1 MAEKAISTGSFPD
14 RGPAVFAVTLATLVV
29 GTFFFIARL
38 VCRTIIVRRVS
49 WDDYFIILAWFL
61 AAGLT
66 MTIDIGTRFGLG
78 RHDENIPGEDRLPLK
93 KTEYV
98 FSVIYVCRDLE
109 CAVLGLGLT

>member
-1 MAEKAISTGSFPD
+1 MVDETISTQSVPD
-14 RGPAVFAVTLATLVV
+14 RGPAVFAVTVATLVV

-38 VCRTIIVRRVS
+38 ICRTLIVRRVS

-66 MTIDIGTRFGLG
+66 ITIDIGTRYGLG
-78 RHDENIPGEDRLPLK
+78 RFDENISDEDRLPLK

-98 FSVIYVCRDLE
+98 FSVIYVR
-109 CAVLGLGLT
+109 GIFSSY

>member
-1 MAEKAISTGSFPD
+1 MASEADSTASFPD

-29 GTFFFIARL
+29 GTFFFLARL
-38 VCRTIIVRRVS
+38 ICRTVIVRRVS

-66 MTIDIGTRFGLG
+66 ITIDIGTRYGLG
-78 RHDENIPGEDRLPLK
+78 RHDVNISDNERLPLK

-98 FSVIYVCRDLE
+98 FSVIYVRRHP
-109 CAVLGLGLT
+109 